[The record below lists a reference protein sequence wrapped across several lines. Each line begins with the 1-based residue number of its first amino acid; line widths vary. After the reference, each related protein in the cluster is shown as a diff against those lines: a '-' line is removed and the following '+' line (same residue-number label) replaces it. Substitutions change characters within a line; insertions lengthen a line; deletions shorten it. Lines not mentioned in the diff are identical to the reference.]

1 MASSTLSSLPISSS
15 FSRSSS
21 ERNIS
26 RIIPSSLSQF
36 TGTNLP
42 IRRLSSSSVVL
53 KCRRTRVATVSATL
67 PTKSYDV
74 CVVFRWSCR
83 TIRSYGLAELEARKL
98 KYTET
103 GTECLL
109 LGILIEG
116 TSSAAKFLRANGVTT
131 YKFRDEVVNM
141 LGRRYFLTETP
152 EFPPPTE
159 QALRALDKAIE
170 EKLKS
175 GRLSILPLN
184 IRLLHTF
191 SPFVICMLECAQKRS
206 NSAWFTPHTNDIGN
220 PIVSNVPLCRN
231 N

>member
-67 PTKSYDV
+67 PTKEYTDLAKV
-74 CVVFRWSCR
+74 PKWSCR

-175 GRLSILPLN
+175 GSDGEITPSHLLRSIWSDPESVAHE
-184 IRLLHTF
+184 LLKTLGFTDEKMKQLDHVDNGAVV
-191 SPFVICMLECAQKRS
+191 SSSRS
-206 NSAWFTPHTNDIGN
+206 
-220 PIVSNVPLCRN
+220 
-231 N
+231 

>member
-21 ERNIS
+21 ESNIS

-67 PTKSYDV
+67 PTK
-74 CVVFRWSCR
+74 WSCR

-159 QALRALDKAIE
+159 QALRALDKAIA

-175 GRLSILPLN
+175 GSDGEITPSHLLRSIWSDPESVAHE
-184 IRLLHTF
+184 LLKTLGFTDEKMKQLDHVDNGAVV
-191 SPFVICMLECAQKRS
+191 SSSRS
-206 NSAWFTPHTNDIGN
+206 
-220 PIVSNVPLCRN
+220 
-231 N
+231 

>member
-21 ERNIS
+21 ESNIS

-159 QALRALDKAIE
+159 QALRALDKAIA

-175 GRLSILPLN
+175 GSDGEITPSHLLRSIWSDPESVAHE
-184 IRLLHTF
+184 LLKTLGFTDEKMKQLDHVDNGAVV
-191 SPFVICMLECAQKRS
+191 SSSRS
-206 NSAWFTPHTNDIGN
+206 
-220 PIVSNVPLCRN
+220 
-231 N
+231 

>member
-67 PTKSYDV
+67 PTK
-74 CVVFRWSCR
+74 WSCR

-175 GRLSILPLN
+175 GSDGEITPSHLLRSIWSDPESVAHE
-184 IRLLHTF
+184 LLKTLGFTDEKMKQLDHVDNGAVV
-191 SPFVICMLECAQKRS
+191 SSSRS
-206 NSAWFTPHTNDIGN
+206 
-220 PIVSNVPLCRN
+220 
-231 N
+231 